1 MTLTQALA
9 EVMRLK
15 TVVVGT
21 DFDGTLAPIVE
32 HPDLAVPDRRAVDSL
47 RALARMPG
55 VEVVVVSGRSLSDLR
70 VRLGDIPGVTLIG
83 EHGNDIGVEAPRPD
97 VLKEAIAL
105 VGELGKATP
114 GSTVE
119 IKQRSV
125 TFHTRR
131 VAEAVAV
138 DALASLRD
146 WAAGH
151 AGIAVLEGKEVL
163 ELSVGTR
170 TKADAVLEVGAEADA
185 IIFIGDDRTDETVFE
200 RLRPGDVSVKV
211 GEGDTA
217 ARFRVDDVAAV
228 ADLLETLVVSR

>member
-1 MTLTQALA
+1 MTLEQALA
-9 EVMRLK
+9 GVMRLK

-32 HPDLAVPDRRAVDSL
+32 HPDLAVPDRRAVDGL
-47 RALARMPG
+47 RALAGMPG
-55 VEVVVVSGRSLSDLR
+55 VDVVVVSGRSLPDLR
-70 VRLGDIPGVTLIG
+70 ERLGEIPGVSLIG
-83 EHGNDIGVEAPRPD
+83 EHGNDVGVKAPRPE

-105 VGELGKATP
+105 VGEMGKATP
-114 GSTVE
+114 GSTIE

-131 VAEAVAV
+131 VAGPLAQDAVAT
-138 DALASLRD
+138 LRD
-146 WAAGH
+146 WAAGRV
-151 AGIAVLEGKEVL
+151 GITVLEGKEVL

-185 IIFIGDDRTDETVFE
+185 VVFIGDDKTDETVFE
-200 RLRPGDVSVKV
+200 RLRPGDVGVKV

-217 ARFRVDDVAAV
+217 ARFRVDDVPAV
-228 ADLLETLVVSR
+228 ADLLETLAKSR

>member
-1 MTLTQALA
+1 MTLTRALA
-9 EVMRLK
+9 EVMRLD
-15 TVVVGT
+15 TVVIGT

-70 VRLGDIPGVTLIG
+70 ERLGEIPGVSLIG
-83 EHGNDIGVEAPRPD
+83 EHGNDIGVEEPKPE

-105 VGELGKATP
+105 IGELGKATP

-131 VAEAVAV
+131 VAAPLAD
-138 DALASLRD
+138 DALAALRD

-151 AGIAVLEGKEVL
+151 AGITVLEGKEVL

-200 RLRPGDVSVKV
+200 RLHPEDVGVKV

-228 ADLLETLVVSR
+228 ADLLETLVFSR